1 MSANVPGLRLLEELS
16 LAPDELARR
25 CDPEGFDFETTDDLD
40 DPESIVGQERATRAV
55 RFGVR
60 MGRNGYNIFA
70 LGSEETDKRALIRK
84 FLEREAE
91 EVGPPP
97 DLCYVNNFEAE
108 NRPTAFTLPAGTGR
122 RLRADVEE
130 FLDELKSALEA
141 AFESE
146 EYQTRRQALEED
158 AGQEQHRALEQ
169 LQEEARDRGLALL
182 RTPAGFVFAP
192 IREGDVLSPDEIEE
206 LPEEE
211 RERLEGAIEELQGEL
226 QQVLRQVP
234 RHQREARER
243 IRGLN
248 EEIAHL
254 TVEEL
259 LDPLRERY
267 ASFEAV
273 RAHLD
278 AVGEDVV
285 ENVGWILSEDDERD
299 PRQAFSQ
306 ITAGGEGGG
315 GAARDPALRRY
326 RINLLVDHGDDDRA
340 PVVYEDHPTYQNLV
354 GRVEH
359 LPVMGAL
366 ITDFNLIKAG
376 ALQRAHGGY
385 LILDA
390 RRLLLQP
397 FAWEGLKR
405 ALISG
410 EVRIES
416 PREALGMVS
425 TVSLD
430 PEPLEVD
437 VKVVL
442 LGSRLLYYLLAEHD
456 PDFGDLFKV
465 EADFDDRMERSE
477 ESELLY
483 ARLVASLARREELRA
498 FDREAVARV
507 VDRSARI
514 VGDAEKLSSRTRRLT
529 DLIREAD
536 FWAGE
541 EGAEV
546 VSASHVRRAVEE
558 WTDRSGR
565 IRDRVREAILRETIR
580 IETEGQAMGQVNGLS
595 VSRLGDFSFG
605 QPNRITAR
613 VRLGRGEVIDI
624 EREVELGGPIHS
636 KGVLI
641 LSGFLGE
648 RYAAERPL
656 ALAAS
661 LVFEQSYGGI
671 EGDSA
676 SCAELCALL
685 SAIGRIPL
693 RQEVAVTGS
702 VDQHGGLQAIGGVN
716 EKIEGFFAVCRAR
729 GLTGEQG
736 VVIPMS
742 NRKHLMLRDEVR
754 EAVAEGTFHVW
765 AASRADEVMEILS
778 GRPMGERDEEGSYPE
793 GSVNRAV
800 DERLAELAERRR
812 ALAGSEPGGEGA

>member
-1 MSANVPGLRLLEELS
+1 V
-16 LAPDELARR
+16 
-25 CDPEGFDFETTDDLD
+25 
-40 DPESIVGQERATRAV
+40 I
-55 RFGVR
+55 
-60 MGRNGYNIFA
+60 
-70 LGSEETDKRALIRK
+70 
-84 FLEREAE
+84 
-91 EVGPPP
+91 
-97 DLCYVNNFEAE
+97 
-108 NRPTAFTLPAGTGR
+108 
-122 RLRADVEE
+122 
-130 FLDELKSALEA
+130 
-141 AFESE
+141 
-146 EYQTRRQALEED
+146 
-158 AGQEQHRALEQ
+158 H
-169 LQEEARDRGLALL
+169 
-182 RTPAGFVFAP
+182 
-192 IREGDVLSPDEIEE
+192 
-206 LPEEE
+206 
-211 RERLEGAIEELQGEL
+211 
-226 QQVLRQVP
+226 
-234 RHQREARER
+234 
-243 IRGLN
+243 
-248 EEIAHL
+248 
-254 TVEEL
+254 
-259 LDPLRERY
+259 
-267 ASFEAV
+267 
-273 RAHLD
+273 
-278 AVGEDVV
+278 
-285 ENVGWILSEDDERD
+285 
-299 PRQAFSQ
+299 
-306 ITAGGEGGG
+306 
-315 GAARDPALRRY
+315 
-326 RINLLVDHGDDDRA
+326 
-340 PVVYEDHPTYQNLV
+340 EDHPIYQNLL
-354 GRVEH
+354 GRVEY
-359 LPVMGAL
+359 LPRMGTL
-366 ITDFNLIKAG
+366 VTDFNLIRPG
-376 ALQRAHGGY
+376 CLHRANGGF
-385 LILDA
+385 LVLEA
-390 RRLLLQP
+390 HQLLLQP
-397 FAWEGLKR
+397 FAWQGLKR
-405 ALISG
+405 SLTAG
-410 EVRIES
+410 EVKIES
-416 PREALGMVS
+416 PREAMGMVS
-425 TVSLD
+425 TVSLE
-430 PEPLEVD
+430 PEPIPIDL
-437 VKVVL
+437 KVVL
-442 LGSRLLYYLLAEHD
+442 LGSRRLYYLLAQLD

-656 ALAAS
+656 ALAAR